1 MHILLAAA
9 AASLAAAT
17 DLTVLSWNVESGRN
31 DPAVISR
38 ELTELNTQQGRARYD
53 LICLTEVK
61 SINAERYRRAL
72 RVGEA
77 DYELLLSSTGNDDR
91 IALLYRRDRFRRID
105 SGTGN
110 GRPAELTSHAG
121 ETFPAGGNR
130 RPCLVKLKDVRNDD
144 LEFLFM
150 GNHLNR
156 GTNRT
161 RQTQARLLREWV
173 KVQTL
178 PVIAA
183 GDYNFDFDFQHL
195 TGNQAMSIFLRDPAS
210 EGGRFAWNWVI
221 PDTEVTV
228 VGRGGAR
235 HVEIVGELQDTN
247 WYDGDRDGEDD
258 YPDSFLDFVFLGA
271 AARSWDATATV
282 IVRAGDFP
290 DGPKKSDHRPL
301 AAVIAPLPVPLSGSR

>member
-1 MHILLAAA
+1 MNLVLAA
-9 AASLAAAT
+9 AASLTVVA
-17 DLTVLSWNVESGRN
+17 DLNVLSWNVESGRN
-31 DPAVISR
+31 DPNVIAR
-38 ELTELNTQQGRARYD
+38 ELTELNTDRGRAKYD

-61 SINAERYRRAL
+61 SVNAESYRRAL
-72 RVGEA
+72 KVGTA
-77 DYELLLSSTGNDDR
+77 DYQLVVSSNGNDDR
-91 IALLYRRDRFRRID
+91 IALLYRRDRFRRTD
-105 SGTGN
+105 RGSAA
-110 GRPAELTSHAG
+110 GRPTELSSHDG

-130 RPCLVKLKDVRNDD
+130 RPCVVQLQDQRNGG

-178 PVIAA
+178 PVIAT

-210 EGGRFAWNWVI
+210 EGGRFAWKWVI
-221 PDTEVTV
+221 PDTEVRV
-228 VGRGGAR
+228 VGQGGTR
-235 HVEIVGELQDTN
+235 YVEIVGELQDTN
-247 WYDGDRDGEDD
+247 WYDGDGDGEDD

-271 AARSWDATATV
+271 SARRWPATSTV
-282 IVRAGDFP
+282 IVRPGDFP
-290 DGPKKSDHRPL
+290 DGPQRSDHRPV
-301 AAVIAPLPVPLSGSR
+301 AALISPLPASSTPVR

>member
-1 MHILLAAA
+1 MHLLLAAA
-9 AASLAAAT
+9 VASLAAAT

-31 DPAVISR
+31 DPAVIAR
-38 ELTELNTQQGRARYD
+38 ELTELNTEQGHARYD

-61 SINAERYRRAL
+61 SVNAESYRQAL
-72 RVGEA
+72 QVGGTEY
-77 DYELLLSSTGNDDR
+77 DLLLSSTGNDDR
-91 IALLYRRDRFRRID
+91 IALLYRTDRFRRTDSD
-105 SGTGN
+105 SGN
-110 GRPAELTSHAG
+110 SRPTELSSHDG

-130 RPCLVKLKDVRNDD
+130 RPCLVKLKDLRTAG

-173 KVQTL
+173 KTQTL
-178 PVIAA
+178 PVIAT

-195 TGNQAMSIFLRDPAS
+195 TGNQAMSIFLRDPAN
-210 EGGRFAWNWVI
+210 EGGRFAWRWVI

-228 VGRGGAR
+228 IGRGGAR

-258 YPDSFLDFVFLGA
+258 YPDSFLDFVFLGGA
-271 AARSWDATATV
+271 AQQWKATATV

-290 DGPKKSDHRPL
+290 DGRQKSDHRPL
-301 AAVIAPLPVPLSGSR
+301 AAVVTPSAGDSGGR